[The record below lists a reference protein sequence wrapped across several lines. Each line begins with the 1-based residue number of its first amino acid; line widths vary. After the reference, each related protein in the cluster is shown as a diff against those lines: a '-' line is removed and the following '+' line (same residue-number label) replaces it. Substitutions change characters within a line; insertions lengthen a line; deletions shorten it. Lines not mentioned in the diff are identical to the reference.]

1 MASRS
6 HSSSRSHSFPAL
18 YGQDKSGKTKIWKAS
33 VHTNPDDTAYS
44 LIEYGQLDG
53 KLQTARRDVLQGKN
67 IGKKNATTAFEQCVS
82 ETERKWLDKRD
93 KENYSDKQTKRGSE
107 ENESREE
114 KQEKEDK
121 PLLPMLAQQ
130 VKKLQ
135 FPCYVQPKIDG
146 LRCLMYHRD
155 GKVVAQSRT
164 GSFFTTVDHLHLS
177 FPENVVLD
185 GELYTT
191 SIPFE
196 TLAGLIKK
204 KKISDADREALK
216 KVEYHCYDAIL
227 LDEREATFERRYQVL
242 SGLGVR
248 VVETILIQ
256 SEEEFRKKFGEYTA
270 DGFEGIM
277 VRSASG
283 VYAMNYRSKDLC
295 KYKEFE
301 EAEYPIVGFT
311 QGDGRDAGTVIW
323 VCETPEGKRFNVR
336 PRGTLEQRAEWYQ
349 MGEEYI
355 GKRLTVVYQNLS
367 EQNVP
372 RFPVGKAI
380 RDGY

>member
-1 MASRS
+1 M
-6 HSSSRSHSFPAL
+6 SFPVL
-18 YGQDKSGKTKIWKAS
+18 YGKDKSGKIKVWRAS
-33 VHTNPDDTAYS
+33 VHENPDGTAYS

-53 KLQTARRDVLQGKN
+53 KMQTARRDVLQGKN
-67 IGKKNATTAFEQCVS
+67 IGKKNETSAYDQCLS
-82 ETERKWLDKRD
+82 ETQRKWLDKRD
-93 KENYSDKQTKRGSE
+93 KENYS
-107 ENESREE
+107 E
-114 KQEKEDK
+114 KHEQEEKEDK

-130 VKKLQ
+130 VKKLA

-146 LRCLMYHRD
+146 LRCLMYHKD

-164 GSFFTTVDHLHLS
+164 GAFFTTVEHLQFR

-191 SIPFE
+191 AIPFE

-204 KKISDADREALK
+204 KKISDADRELLK
-216 KVEYHCYDAIL
+216 QVEYHCYDVIL
-227 LDEREATFERRYQVL
+227 LDERDATFERRYQVL
-242 SGLGVR
+242 SGLPVR
-248 VVETILIQ
+248 VVETVLIQ
-256 SEEEFRKKFGEYTA
+256 KEEEFRKKFGEYTA
-270 DGFEGIM
+270 DGYEGIM
-277 VRSASG
+277 VRSVSG

-301 EAEYPIVGFT
+301 EAEYPIVAFT

-349 MGEEYI
+349 MGEEYV